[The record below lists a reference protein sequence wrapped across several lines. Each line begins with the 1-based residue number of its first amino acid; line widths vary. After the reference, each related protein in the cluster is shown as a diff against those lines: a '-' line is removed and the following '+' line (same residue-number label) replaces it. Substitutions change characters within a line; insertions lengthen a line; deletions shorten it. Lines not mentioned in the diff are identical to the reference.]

1 MFSLAWMMDSSKRSK
16 GETLQ
21 DQFKAA
27 KAHTAP
33 VGGNPGSTVMSYGAV
48 SILTEPVSFFEGSSG
63 SAGSA
68 GSAGG
73 SAGGMGGGQ
82 GYEERGSR
90 AVDGEGFNLALFLAK
105 GRVTPTTP
113 WVLEREREQ
122 KTERD
127 DNIQYA

>member
-1 MFSLAWMMDSSKRSK
+1 MFSLAWMMDSSKRST

-48 SILTEPVSFFEGSSG
+48 SILTEPVSSFEGSSG
-63 SAGSA
+63 SAG
-68 GSAGG
+68 GV
-73 SAGGMGGGQ
+73 GGGK
-82 GYEERGSR
+82 GYEERGAR

-113 WVLEREREQ
+113 WVLERERGQ

-127 DNIQYA
+127 DTIQHA

>member
-68 GSAGG
+68 GGM
-73 SAGGMGGGQ
+73 GGMGGGK
-82 GYEERGSR
+82 GHEERGPR
-90 AVDGEGFNLALFLAK
+90 AVDGKGFNLALFLAK

-122 KTERD
+122 KTEGD
-127 DNIQYA
+127 DNIQHA